1 MLRQVGH
8 MLKQLGH
15 MFKQL
20 GWHVQQLGCMLNSS
34 DKLKTVLLNGY
45 KALED

>member
-34 DKLKTVLLNGY
+34 DKLKTVLLNEC
-45 KALED
+45 KALGD